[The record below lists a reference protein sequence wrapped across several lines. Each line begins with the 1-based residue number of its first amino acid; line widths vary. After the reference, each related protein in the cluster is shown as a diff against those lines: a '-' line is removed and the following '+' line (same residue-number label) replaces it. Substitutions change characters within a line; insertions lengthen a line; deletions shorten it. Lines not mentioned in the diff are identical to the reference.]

1 MRYDEYFVTVHGN
14 AFIDFVGKRR
24 AYAVRCKD
32 DCYKIQISKDRPYTC
47 NRPDWEQLP
56 YSALPVVVRRRF
68 DELAPVLAFY
78 KASVSHD

>member
-1 MRYDEYFVTVHGN
+1 MRYDEYFVTVH
-14 AFIDFVGKRR
+14 V
-24 AYAVRCKD
+24 
-32 DCYKIQISKDRPYTC
+32 
-47 NRPDWEQLP
+47 P

>member
-32 DCYKIQISKDRPYTC
+32 DCYKIQISKDRPDRKSTRL
-47 NRPDWEQLP
+47 N
-56 YSALPVVVRRRF
+56 S
-68 DELAPVLAFY
+68 
-78 KASVSHD
+78 SH